1 MQHWPIASAT
11 VVAGRLMTDDYG
23 RGFMA
28 RARITWVDTAKGIAI
43 VLVALAHSVQWTT
56 TAGLAPDA
64 WNDINLLLI
73 TFRMPLF
80 FLASGLFAGSVLSRT
95 WPELWRSRL
104 SLLVW
109 TFLLWSVVRF
119 VFFLVVPNPGGT
131 DESDPVALLL
141 QPVMPHNGLW
151 FLYALTI
158 FFVLAKLA
166 RGRVD
171 WRVQIGLATA
181 IAVVWYAVRSTTSEG
196 TGNIAWDG
204 MARYL
209 MFFLLGLHLRS
220 AVIAFVERRGIVSG
234 LGFGVLFLVLAG
246 GILAVRGRF
255 PLLTVGLVVV
265 SVLAVLAG
273 LIVARFPRIGAAP
286 AESRSS
292 AATRCRCTWCTCC
305 SCRSPR
311 ALCCSSRVSAGS
323 MQSPLPC
330 RSWSARSA
338 SRPPWATG
346 ASPATSRARLRL
358 PRSAL
363 VRRHHLPPRR
373 ALIRAVVNGFPR

>member
-273 LIVARFPRIGAAP
+273 LIVARFLSDRRGARWITFIGRNTLPVYVVHVLFVSLATSALLLFEGQRWLDAIAP
-286 AESRSS
+286 AVPLVVCAVGV
-292 AATRCRCTWCTCC
+292 AAALGYWRLTRDLPVLAYGFRA
-305 SCRSPR
+305 PR
-311 ALCCSSRVSAGS
+311 WFAG
-323 MQSPLPC
+323 
-330 RSWSARSA
+330 
-338 SRPPWATG
+338 T
-346 ASPATSRARLRL
+346 TSRLGAR
-358 PRSAL
+358 
-363 VRRHHLPPRR
+363 
-373 ALIRAVVNGFPR
+373 